1 MGQVIYCDLAHFWLS
16 WQSAR
21 RNVSNPRGCCHY
33 VATISEV
40 VTQCSCC
47 RTGLGPRG
55 RVWPWIFTAARFRE
69 VPATRRDWC
78 PSSTEAERRVGV
90 GRDGGAHDVVD
101 VVAGHP
107 RDDARRVWSTTA
119 ADHH

>member
-1 MGQVIYCDLAHFWLS
+1 M
-16 WQSAR
+16 
-21 RNVSNPRGCCHY
+21 
-33 VATISEV
+33 
-40 VTQCSCC
+40 
-47 RTGLGPRG
+47 G
-55 RVWPWIFTAARFRE
+55 RVDGTQ
-69 VPATRRDWC
+69 
-78 PSSTEAERRVGV
+78 RRVGV